1 MKRQSEFILLPF
13 VLVLTWVFVCGQAFC
28 VNSTEPFLTDTLP
41 FTLIHVSDYA
51 PQASAPPTQV
61 PAPQTVSERFYFLS
75 DAGVAF
81 TQSINIANHTQ
92 TATSGGLSGAKINLN
107 TGARV
112 DIGVGFQLTES
123 FAMEFATGLIWN
135 SVSSVEGNVIGTT
148 GGFLRIPIPLQEGKG
163 NIYNVPFMFN
173 GKYRLPLNRDKT
185 HPLSFTCGAGAGGIW
200 SDASVNNITSAQAT
214 AIALGAAL
222 SVNGNA
228 FAFAYQANF
237 GIEWQLA
244 NHLYLGFGYA
254 FLGTTSLNY
263 GAANFSTNAV
273 GSTFI
278 GLKADAIYTHSLLGT
293 LRYEF

>member
-1 MKRQSEFILLPF
+1 MKCQSPICFLPF
-13 VLVLTWVFVCGQAFC
+13 VLVLTLELVCSQAFC
-28 VNSTEPFLTDTLP
+28 DNSTEPFLTDTLP

-51 PQASAPPTQV
+51 LQVSVPPTQA
-61 PAPQTVSERFYFLS
+61 PAPQTVSDRFYFLS

-112 DIGVGFQLTES
+112 DIGVGFELTEL
-123 FAMEFATGLIWN
+123 FAMEFTTGLIWN

-163 NIYNVPFMFN
+163 NIYNVPFMLN
-173 GKYRLPLNRDKT
+173 GKFRLPLNRDKT

-214 AIALGAAL
+214 AIAPGAAL

-263 GAANFSTNAV
+263 GSASFSTNAI

>member
-1 MKRQSEFILLPF
+1 MKRQSQIIFWPF
-13 VLVLTWVFVCGQAFC
+13 VLVLTWAFVCGQAFC
-28 VNSTEPFLTDTLP
+28 VNSNEPFLTDTLP

-51 PQASAPPTQV
+51 PPVSAPPTQA
-61 PAPQTVSERFYFLS
+61 PAPQTVSDRFYFLS

-135 SVSSVEGNVIGTT
+135 SVSSVEGSVIGTT
-148 GGFLRIPIPLQEGKG
+148 GGFLRIPIPLQEGNG
-163 NIYNVPFMFN
+163 NIYNVPFMLN
-173 GKYRLPLNRDKT
+173 GKFRLPLNRDKT

-214 AIALGAAL
+214 AIAPGAAL

-263 GAANFSTNAV
+263 GTASFSTNAI